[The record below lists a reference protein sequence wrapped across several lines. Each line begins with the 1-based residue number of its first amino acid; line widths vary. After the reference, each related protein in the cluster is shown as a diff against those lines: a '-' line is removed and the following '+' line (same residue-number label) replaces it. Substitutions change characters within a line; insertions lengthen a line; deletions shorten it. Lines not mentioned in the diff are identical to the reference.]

1 MKFQSICGRP
11 VWLAIIAAILAGC
24 SGGNE
29 GSGEKPSAVQSGPE
43 DRSTGATDSES
54 SSTDATATASTEIG
68 ASDTAQPSNE
78 PPVYKPVKLGGGR
91 TAEAASGSADGKA
104 SPSTAP
110 PKFEDVVK
118 ALKPLQIVLGN
129 WTGILKNG
137 STNEA
142 HEWAWDLKTDPVFPA
157 LVAKAP
163 TGSFFTTL
171 RLTYDPRTEH
181 FVMTTTGKDGVER
194 KYEGAYKEPPQDV
207 PSEDGKKVE
216 RTFKLELT
224 QTTEAEDKLRYQFVI
239 NQQHNNRYLMEVH
252 RARGTAPLRLFD
264 VIGTQRDGVS
274 FAKADDDYGEQTCVI
289 SGGLGTMSVS
299 YKGKSYPV
307 CCTGCK
313 AAFEEDPERWLARFN
328 EQKMKPVE

>member
-11 VWLAIIAAILAGC
+11 VWLTIIAATLAGC
-24 SGGNE
+24 SGGDA
-29 GSGEKPSAVQSGPE
+29 GSTAKPETVQA
-43 DRSTGATDSES
+43 GAGGQS
-54 SSTDATATASTEIG
+54 SSPADSDSSTTDASATASAETG
-68 ASDTAQPSNE
+68 TSDAAQAANE
-78 PPVYKPVKLGGGR
+78 PPAYKPVKLGGSR
-91 TAEAASGSADGKA
+91 TAETSTGPADGKSNA
-104 SPSTAP
+104 STAP

-181 FVMTTTGKDGVER
+181 FLMTTTGKDGVER
-194 KYEGAYKEPPQDV
+194 KFEGAYKEPPRDV

-224 QTTEAEDKLRYQFVI
+224 QTSESEDKLRYQFVI

-274 FAKADDDYGEQTCVI
+274 FAKADDDYGEQTCII

-328 EQKMKPVE
+328 EQKMKPTE